1 MPSLNRNNL
10 KHIYQEGIY
19 LTPGHEKSDHADN
32 KYIESKP
39 FNFIGENGKNIL
51 ILNFGEKDEVMNKNE
66 LAFLTKIL
74 QSVQL
79 TLADVA
85 VLRWDDSYHLSALQ
99 DGFKFQTFICLN
111 QIPDCLQSILSS
123 ERYQI
128 QNSSSV
134 QYLFID
140 SLKEIEAD
148 VEKKKLLWKCLKTLF
163 NG

>member
-19 LTPGHEKSDHADN
+19 LTPDREKSNDTDT
-32 KYIESKP
+32 KYIESNP

-51 ILNFGEKDEVMNKNE
+51 ILNFGEKEEVISKNE
-66 LAFLTKIL
+66 LMFLTKIL
-74 QSVQL
+74 QAVQL

-85 VLRWDDSYHLSALQ
+85 VLRWDDSYHLSMLQ
-99 DGFKFQTFICLN
+99 DAFKFQTFICLS
-111 QIPDCLQSILSS
+111 QIPTCLQSILPS

-128 QNSSSV
+128 KNSSKV

-140 SLKEIEAD
+140 SLKEIETD

-163 NG
+163 T